1 MPTLEL
7 LLIVL
12 LLLLVFRG
20 GVRSGRPLWRPG
32 TPIVRDDPLRLV
44 LFVILILLLIGFVV
58 RLTFPLGNY

>member
-1 MPTLEL
+1 MTTIEL

-32 TPIVRDDPLRLV
+32 TPFGRDNPMRLV
-44 LFVILILLLIGFVV
+44 LFVILILLLIGFAV